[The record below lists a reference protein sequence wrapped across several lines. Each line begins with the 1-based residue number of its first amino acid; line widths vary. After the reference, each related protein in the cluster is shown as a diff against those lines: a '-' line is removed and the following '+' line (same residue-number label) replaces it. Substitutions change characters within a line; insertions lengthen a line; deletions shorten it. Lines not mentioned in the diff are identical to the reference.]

1 MPDDSL
7 SLINPEDEIAP
18 EEIDIGLSTDGI
30 AIDDPVK
37 IYLKEIG
44 RVPLLTPEEEI
55 MRRVKTVADRISNDL
70 KGKKPLLLGVL
81 NGSFIFAADLMRM
94 LTIESE
100 ISFVKMT
107 SYQGTESTGKNIKV
121 TFAELQL
128 RGKVQKY
135 LGEEEDYDAILNDL
149 IEEKVL
155 YYNAAQAGI
164 KEDEA
169 DARQQVDDMKK
180 MVEEG
185 ASGAEQVKSILAQF
199 DDENDYW
206 DYVKERIMIKGMIQ
220 EYKETLEKKA
230 DDKGSKKSVAQEI
243 KNMVSEQNVNINSEL
258 FDKAKASEN

>member
-1 MPDDSL
+1 MKKST
-7 SLINPEDEIAP
+7 IFIASCGVALLVA
-18 EEIDIGLSTDGI
+18 ITGGL
-30 AIDDPVK
+30 
-37 IYLKEIG
+37 
-44 RVPLLTPEEEI
+44 
-55 MRRVKTVADRISNDL
+55 
-70 KGKKPLLLGVL
+70 
-81 NGSFIFAADLMRM
+81 
-94 LTIESE
+94 
-100 ISFVKMT
+100 FVKNT
-107 SYQGTESTGKNIKV
+107 KSESLYDDAGKQLEEYVNTKDNSAVATGKNIKV

-135 LGEEEDYDAILNDL
+135 LGDEEDYDAILNDL